1 MQKQTRI
8 VGPDI
13 VRDYSLD
20 FEDDGTRF
28 EGYMYKGCIPIT
40 RAAGTGMDEC
50 FISIRCDYTSEIPNS
65 EWKICDYFNGVDR
78 DKYDRKVLVA
88 ICEYLYQKYFEKNPN
103 PDINNLP
110 NFY

>member
-13 VRDYSLD
+13 VRDHSLD

-78 DKYDRKVLVA
+78 DKYDRKCLVA
-88 ICEYLYQKYFEKNPN
+88 ICV
-103 PDINNLP
+103 
-110 NFY
+110 